1 MNDFQLTFQLSQ
13 GKAKPSRPTSGISD
27 SVWVILDLCWSRS
40 PEARPSLPTIAEHLS
55 SHSLSH
61 GYDPRLPD
69 FDQASELGIAEVL
82 NGGTSLPSST
92 PPSYQPGAHSFNTG
106 RSTPHVSLEPTPSL
120 NRSHTPNP
128 PPNGESS
135 DHLLVPVPVRSNH
148 HFSPR
153 ESVTPPTDISRP
165 PVEPSYSLEEEAISH
180 ASTSLNIDVVPSRT
194 MSSLAIVT
202 DGASTDAQGDG
213 ESQDVTYRTDS
224 PTSMFHEDSSSGS
237 LGVNG
242 QSEKRKLSDLG
253 RGNEEPIPEHAP
265 LSVNTRSSPPIIV
278 NPPSAV
284 PTIQDSSSSTADAEH
299 TRHTPNAKF
308 KALTK
313 RVIHTFRVGPQYQA
327 PSSLPVRSILSS
339 SVMSDSRHRQ
349 DSSEH
354 DLTPTDIQTYV
365 PILRTLRSS
374 QLLTEHVALVKH
386 LQFSPGGQFLA
397 TCSWDRT
404 ALIWRVGAGPQGE
417 FELMHKLVHTTWVG
431 GFIGQVDWSPDG
443 EQLLTKQL
451 KSIKVWS
458 SKNGV
463 CERTIDRKRIVQAI
477 TWMPKGSRFLSIE
490 WKMGS
495 SQAEKRVHHTENIL
509 GSDLVVVGTDGVL
522 HQAHHL
528 PRLQVWDAAV
538 TPNEKRLVAV
548 ATLHRSEQDHRTAK
562 SRSEKRI
569 LIYNLRTQEIENQV
583 SLSHEVRD
591 VTLTEE
597 GNFALVSYE
606 NKAPPQA
613 WFLEKVLREG
623 KQRLVLAHTYSTQ
636 NPVDFAGPSYFGGLR
651 DTLVL
656 AASKSGEIY
665 IWERWSGLLLHSLKA
680 PDQEASDTLL
690 ESYKP
695 CLEPQDTKRVHV
707 CICNARWNG

>member
-1 MNDFQLTFQLSQ
+1 
-13 GKAKPSRPTSGISD
+13 
-27 SVWVILDLCWSRS
+27 
-40 PEARPSLPTIAEHLS
+40 
-55 SHSLSH
+55 
-61 GYDPRLPD
+61 
-69 FDQASELGIAEVL
+69 
-82 NGGTSLPSST
+82 
-92 PPSYQPGAHSFNTG
+92 
-106 RSTPHVSLEPTPSL
+106 
-120 NRSHTPNP
+120 
-128 PPNGESS
+128 
-135 DHLLVPVPVRSNH
+135 
-148 HFSPR
+148 
-153 ESVTPPTDISRP
+153 
-165 PVEPSYSLEEEAISH
+165 
-180 ASTSLNIDVVPSRT
+180 
-194 MSSLAIVT
+194 
-202 DGASTDAQGDG
+202 
-213 ESQDVTYRTDS
+213 
-224 PTSMFHEDSSSGS
+224 
-237 LGVNG
+237 
-242 QSEKRKLSDLG
+242 
-253 RGNEEPIPEHAP
+253 
-265 LSVNTRSSPPIIV
+265 
-278 NPPSAV
+278 
-284 PTIQDSSSSTADAEH
+284 
-299 TRHTPNAKF
+299 
-308 KALTK
+308 
-313 RVIHTFRVGPQYQA
+313 
-327 PSSLPVRSILSS
+327 
-339 SVMSDSRHRQ
+339 
-349 DSSEH
+349 
-354 DLTPTDIQTYV
+354 
-365 PILRTLRSS
+365 
-374 QLLTEHVALVKH
+374 
-386 LQFSPGGQFLA
+386 
-397 TCSWDRT
+397 
-404 ALIWRVGAGPQGE
+404 
-417 FELMHKLVHTTWVG
+417 
-431 GFIGQVDWSPDG
+431 
-443 EQLLTKQL
+443 
-451 KSIKVWS
+451 
-458 SKNGV
+458 
-463 CERTIDRKRIVQAI
+463 
-477 TWMPKGSRFLSIE
+477 
-490 WKMGS
+490 MGS